1 MLNASEAAV
10 LGPPRNRMAEL
21 ITAVAVEPESIH
33 GVIEGGT
40 SLGDDYEMHS
50 SRIDSDAK
58 ESAVAPMENDE
69 PEKRE
74 GDALRRVNQHPSSH
88 RILIP

>member
-33 GVIEGGT
+33 GVIDNIILKGARI
-40 SLGDDYEMHS
+40 
-50 SRIDSDAK
+50 SR
-58 ESAVAPMENDE
+58 
-69 PEKRE
+69 R
-74 GDALRRVNQHPSSH
+74 
-88 RILIP
+88 